1 MLLMAGLFITA
12 PAFAGPVT
20 VRVDA
25 SAAEAVLAALRD
37 PKLTRDRALAISR
50 LPGNAGLIRKGR
62 SYGLKVDEQR
72 FAEALLS
79 AAQGRPSEDE
89 RYFRFAS
96 VLADAPRIGAAL
108 AVLLAP
114 TSHTLERVRARIA
127 LFGPPTG
134 GGGVS
139 GYIVVG
145 GSSGGFAFAEPEFF
159 LNLAYFPSAPLA
171 TTIMEHEMFHAVQN
185 MAEAAERGRVKKMS
199 CTAHPPN
206 ADRLAALFDPLM
218 KEGTASLVGDLLA
231 LPEAG
236 DAEIQKERSSFARK
250 VERVA
255 HSVTLL
261 SLSTHAA
268 ATGASIADDDIYA
281 LGFYG
286 DELLYPLGY
295 VMAKALAE
303 ELGPASIGSLV
314 GKPGAAFIERYI
326 GLRRYGSNTAPS
338 LGPIVERAARELSS
352 CAA

>member
-1 MLLMAGLFITA
+1 
-12 PAFAGPVT
+12 
-20 VRVDA
+20 
-25 SAAEAVLAALRD
+25 
-37 PKLTRDRALAISR
+37 

-108 AVLLAP
+108 AVLQAP

-171 TTIMEHEMFHAVQN
+171 TTIMEHEIFHAVQN
-185 MAEAAERGRVKKMS
+185 MAEAAERSRVKK
-199 CTAHPPN
+199 CPAPRT
-206 ADRLAALFDPLM
+206 RR
-218 KEGTASLVGDLLA
+218 TQIASRPCL
-231 LPEAG
+231 
-236 DAEIQKERSSFARK
+236 IR
-250 VERVA
+250 
-255 HSVTLL
+255 
-261 SLSTHAA
+261 
-268 ATGASIADDDIYA
+268 
-281 LGFYG
+281 
-286 DELLYPLGY
+286 
-295 VMAKALAE
+295 
-303 ELGPASIGSLV
+303 
-314 GKPGAAFIERYI
+314 
-326 GLRRYGSNTAPS
+326 
-338 LGPIVERAARELSS
+338 
-352 CAA
+352 